1 MAHLSSTKNYRN
13 GTFLFLSFYT
23 RKVPRLTLAI
33 FTMLLSSFFAMLPA
47 ILVGNALDLLLTSGK
62 ITTEFLILAG
72 EIILSGILFY
82 VISFMG
88 LYIYITLGFSFE
100 RDIRQEYFDTIQEHS
115 LTFHDENN
123 SSKLLS
129 MGMTEIS
136 QMRMGV
142 MPALRAITTNI
153 FSVLIITTSIYLL
166 TDIQKAILT
175 FTGFVLYYILAIYQ
189 ARRIIPIRTQLA
201 NTVGVLTEESQEI
214 FQGIEVVR
222 SMKANFREVMRFR
235 KSSQEYSNLGK
246 QEGQMAAFY
255 LPNVAVFILTAILF
269 GWTLLDSTNGIYSIG
284 TVTQVLGLLITLQLS
299 SMMMPQMF
307 LLLNAALTNANRIWN
322 KMNWK
327 DPYPDPEVKTE
338 PEINW
343 KGDLTFDNVSFS
355 YTENGKYALKN
366 LNFSI
371 PGGSKVAIIG
381 GPGSGKSTLL
391 KLLLKLYLPTEGKIM
406 ISNHNFNDISPKTV
420 REHVSLVEQ
429 EIFLFSG
436 KIKDNIAF
444 ANPNASYDEILEA
457 AIAAQAMEFIS
468 DLPNGLETL
477 IGERG
482 VDISGGQKQRL
493 AIARAILA
501 NPDILLLDDSAS
513 ALDSRTEDLLRKAL
527 DNLSADRLTITVTQR
542 LNTLV
547 RADLIIILKKGEII
561 GLGTH
566 ENLLKESEE
575 YQRIF
580 ELLPE
585 SEQILAQGGVA

>member
-1 MAHLSSTKNYRN
+1 M
-13 GTFLFLSFYT
+13 F
-23 RKVPRLTLAI
+23 
-33 FTMLLSSFFAMLPA
+33 PA

-142 MPALRAITTNI
+142 MPAMRAITTNI

-166 TDIQKAILT
+166 TDIQKASLA

-235 KSSQEYSNLGK
+235 QTSQQYSNLGK

-255 LPNVAVFILTAILF
+255 LPNVAVFLLTAILF
-269 GWTLLDSTNGIYSIG
+269 GWTLLDSTNGLYSIG

-307 LLLNAALTNANRIWN
+307 LLLNAALTNANRIWS

-327 DPYPDPEVKTE
+327 DPYPDPELKSE
-338 PEINW
+338 PEVNW
-343 KGDLTFDNVSFS
+343 KGDLTFENVSFS

-391 KLLLKLYLPTEGKIM
+391 KLLLQLYLPTEGNIT
-406 ISNHNFNDISPKTV
+406 ISNHNFNDISPQTI

-436 KIKDNIAF
+436 MIKDNIAF

-468 DLPNGLETL
+468 DLPNGLETI

-527 DNLSADRLTITVTQR
+527 DNLSADRLTITITQR

-547 RADLIIILKKGEII
+547 RADLILILKKGEII
-561 GLGTH
+561 GIGTH
-566 ENLLKESEE
+566 NDLLKESEE

-585 SEQILAQGGVA
+585 SEQILAQGGVI